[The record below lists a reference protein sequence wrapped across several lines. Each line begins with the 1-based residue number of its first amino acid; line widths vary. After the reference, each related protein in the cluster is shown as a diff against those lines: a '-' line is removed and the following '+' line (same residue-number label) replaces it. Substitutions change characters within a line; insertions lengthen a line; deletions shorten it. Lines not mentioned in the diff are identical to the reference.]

1 MDRRRGRRRADPK
14 WPAALRPG
22 YLAALAGLLALV
34 LAAFAWY
41 EMRAARHTI
50 RSAMEEGA
58 ISLVEAVARA
68 GENALRADARI
79 EELAASR
86 LLDNARLVRRLEER
100 GGLSED
106 LLRRIVTEHDLY
118 RIRVFDPEGRQLL
131 AAPSGLA
138 GGEVPEPF
146 LQPLWQ
152 GAQEEVVARY
162 GEGEQW
168 LAGAVR
174 RREGGAIAVEADA
187 AQLVEL
193 RRQAGVGRLIQEIGS
208 NPGVAYVVLQ
218 DREGILSASRGLE
231 QLPRIAG
238 DRFLEEAVAGD
249 EARSRLTDY
258 GRQEVLESVMAF
270 AVDEETDGLLR
281 VGLSAAALKAEER
294 RVGLRLGV
302 LAGLLA
308 VLGVAGAG
316 LVTVRQNY
324 ALLDEAYAHIQVYSR
339 RILEQMA
346 DAVVATDPQ
355 GRIEVFNQAAER
367 LFGLTAGQAMG
378 RTCRDLLG
386 GEMSVLEQTLGS
398 GEEVQGRIC
407 RCRSPQGRD
416 LVLSV
421 STSLIRDGQG
431 QVETGVAVIQ
441 DLTERTALEADLR
454 RRERLA
460 AMGELAAG
468 VAHEVRN
475 PLNAIG
481 LIAQRLE
488 REFAPAADREE
499 YLGLA
504 RTVRGEVERV
514 DRIVAQFLRF
524 ARPPALVLRDV
535 DLESVI
541 EDAVRVVE
549 PRARQKGLGIERAFG
564 GAGRVRLDRE
574 QVVQALLNLLNNA
587 VEATQEGRVRV
598 TTRPGEG
605 WVEVEV
611 EDTGQGILPDDL
623 ERIFDLYFTT
633 KPEGTGLGLSLVQR
647 IAAEH
652 GGRVEV
658 RSQPR
663 QGAAFRMR
671 LPRGGPDAT

>member
-1 MDRRRGRRRADPK
+1 MDRRRGREPTDPT

-41 EMRAARHTI
+41 EMRAARQTI

-58 ISLVEAVARA
+58 VSLVEAVARA
-68 GENALRADARI
+68 GENALRADAQI

-106 LLRRIVTEHDLY
+106 LLRRIVVEHGLY
-118 RIRVFDPEGRQLL
+118 RIRVFDAQGRQLL
-131 AAPSGLA
+131 GAPSGLE
-138 GGEVPEPF
+138 GGE
-146 LQPLWQ
+146 LWRWP
-152 GAQEEVVARY
+152 GAQDEVVARY
-162 GEGEQW
+162 WEGEQW
-168 LAGAVR
+168 LVGAVR

-193 RRQAGVGRLIQEIGS
+193 RRQAGVGRLIQEIGG

-258 GRQEVLESVMAF
+258 GGQEVLESVMAF
-270 AVDEETDGLLR
+270 AVDEGTEGLLR
-281 VGLSAAALKAEER
+281 VGLSAAALAAEER
-294 RVGLRLGV
+294 RAGLRLGV

-324 ALLDEAYAHIQVYSR
+324 ALLDEAHARIQVYSR

-378 RTCRDLLG
+378 RACRDLLG
-386 GEMSVLEQTLGS
+386 GELSVLEQTLGS
-398 GEEVQGRIC
+398 GDEVQGRVC
-407 RCRSPQGRD
+407 RCRLPQGRD

-421 STSLIRDGQG
+421 STSLIRDAQG

-441 DLTERTALEADLR
+441 DLTERTALEAALR

-524 ARPPALVLRDV
+524 ARPPALVLGEV
-535 DLESVI
+535 DLESVV

-549 PRARQKGLGIERAFG
+549 PRARQKGLGVERAFG
-564 GAGRVRLDRE
+564 AAGRVRLDRE

-587 VEATQEGRVRV
+587 VEATGEGRVRV